1 MIKTKEDWIQAGI
14 DILEA
19 RGIDNV
25 RIEAIARKLRVTKGG
40 FYGYFLN
47 RDAFLQALLDYWS
60 KILTSQIFEAIGNL
74 EGSLPEKLQ
83 KLLYTVDDKK
93 FDAIETSMYA
103 WSFNDPK
110 AKKVVMRIVKERV
123 EFVTNLFSE
132 EGFSQKEAIN
142 RANMVHHYMVGC
154 KCFGPILPKN
164 GSPKR
169 HAQLD
174 HFIKL
179 VTAPVE

>member
-25 RIEAIARKLRVTKGG
+25 RIEAIARKLRVTKGS

-60 KILTSQIFEAIGNL
+60 KILTSEIIEAIGNL

-93 FDAIETSMYA
+93 FDALETSMYA
-103 WSFNDPK
+103 WSFTDPNVE
-110 AKKVVMRIVKERV
+110 KVVMRLVKDRLD
-123 EFVTNLFSE
+123 FIASLFLE
-132 EGFSQKEAIN
+132 GGFSQDEAKK
-142 RANMVHHYMVGC
+142 RADILHHYLAGC
-154 KCFGPILPKN
+154 KSFRPLLPKN